1 MRRTV
6 TATQYLQAAARLR
19 SQFTQTRD
27 QLTQLS
33 AHNDQQVKEL
43 EQRTDAAL
51 AELAAVILPEL
62 QPAALS
68 RAVQLTGYVPL
79 VQSDPFAAMAKTRQ
93 ALTGRMAEIEADRR
107 FRDRLLLRA
116 PRIGM
121 LTREIAE
128 LEEFRAPLAELIT
141 RCQHARLPRL
151 LQTGYGTSAYSIGFW
166 RMSYYADWRAADEIC
181 ERFDNK
187 KTFAELRTD
196 LQAAQEA
203 IAVYDAKLEKLR
215 AEVRLGEALEAEHT
229 ELQQRIE
236 NLPQTILRDL
246 RGQLAGY
253 LRDMDLV
260 AIGDRLGAEPQVEG
274 LAKRYLG
281 LRKQTAY
288 LRDSGQHLLRNTAT
302 PVAQTLQSLE
312 REIQKYQRPKLA
324 NSAVPAERMA
334 RLQQLEQ
341 RYSKCRQQ
349 ASRYEVTSQ
358 VVCSFTDY
366 VYGRLDD
373 DFLWWD
379 LMTYAFTQRFE
390 APQKIHGYFIPEVAQ
405 FHADHPD
412 YHYRGWNG
420 DEFLS
425 DAEAHAAA
433 AGVAPGDDRSG
444 NLDIS

>member
-19 SQFTQTRD
+19 GQFTQTRD
-27 QLTQLS
+27 RLTQLS
-33 AHNDQQVKEL
+33 SQNEQQVKEL
-43 EQRTDAAL
+43 EQRTEAAL
-51 AELAAVILPEL
+51 AELCAAILPEL
-62 QPAALS
+62 QPAALEH
-68 RAVQLTGYVPL
+68 AVQLTGYVPL
-79 VQSDPFAAMAKTRQ
+79 SASDPFAAMAKTRQ
-93 ALTGRMAEIEADRR
+93 ALTGRIAEIEADRR

-116 PRIGM
+116 PRIG
-121 LTREIAE
+121 LLSREIAE
-128 LEEFRAPLAELIT
+128 LEEFRAPLAELVS
-141 RCQHARLPRL
+141 RCQHPRLQRL
-151 LQTGYGTSAYSIGFW
+151 LQTGYGTPAYSVGFW

-181 ERFDNK
+181 ERFDPN
-187 KTFAELRTD
+187 KTFTELRTE
-196 LQAAQEA
+196 LQSAQEA
-203 IAVYDAKLEKLR
+203 VAVYDAKLEKLR
-215 AEVRLGEALEAEHT
+215 TEVRMGEALEAEHT
-229 ELQQRIE
+229 ELGQRLA
-236 NLPQTILRDL
+236 NLPQTFLANL
-246 RGQLAGY
+246 RGQLGAY

-274 LAKRYLG
+274 MAKRYLG
-281 LRKQTAY
+281 LRKQTSY

-324 NSAVPAERMA
+324 GSAVAAERME

-349 ASRYEVTSQ
+349 ASRYELTSQ

-366 VYGRLDD
+366 VHGRLDD

-412 YHYRGWNG
+412 YHYRGWDG

-433 AGVAPGDDRSG
+433 AGVAPGDDRFG